1 MMLVGGHL
9 IYFVENMN
17 MVYLEK
23 KKNGRNGD
31 IQNCSIK
38 GDFAISSYWKFAIK
52 S

>member
-17 MVYLEK
+17 VVYFKER
-23 KKNGRNGD
+23 KNGRNGD
-31 IQNCSIK
+31 IQNCSIE
-38 GDFAISSYWKFAIK
+38 GDFAISSHWEFAIK